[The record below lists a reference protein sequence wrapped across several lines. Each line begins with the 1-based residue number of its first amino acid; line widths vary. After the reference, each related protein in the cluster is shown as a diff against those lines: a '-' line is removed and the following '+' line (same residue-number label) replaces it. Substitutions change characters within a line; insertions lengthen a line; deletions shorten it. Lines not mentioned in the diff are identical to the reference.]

1 MRRGTGKGHSDQE
14 TCIWVPWAA
23 MDDPLSPFQ
32 VVRDELEI
40 GPLRLSIARPRSAED
55 LIDED
60 EYADDERL
68 PYWAELWPSAH
79 VLAEELLVRDLAGR
93 RVIELGCGVGLPS
106 IAASLLGA
114 TVLATDWYEEALDF
128 TRANAVASGARVET
142 LLVDWNAPP
151 AALFTHGGADLV
163 IGADVLYEERNGPA
177 LAALL
182 PRIVGPYGEVLIA
195 DPRRPHAGAL
205 LEPMVAAGWTHASE
219 DVPHRVR
226 QDEAGPII
234 RLHALR
240 PPGHRPP
247 A

>member
-1 MRRGTGKGHSDQE
+1 MRKGPGKGDSDE
-14 TCIWVPWAA
+14 KPCTWVPWAA
-23 MDDPLSPFQ
+23 VHDPLSPFQ
-32 VVRDELEI
+32 VVHEQLEI

-60 EYADDERL
+60 EYANDERL

-79 VLAEELLVRDLAGR
+79 VLAEELLVHDLAGR

-114 TVLATDWYEEALDF
+114 RVLATDWYGDALAF
-128 TRANAVASGARVET
+128 TRANAAASGARVET
-142 LLVDWNAPP
+142 LLVNWNAPP
-151 AALFTHGGADLV
+151 TTLFTHGGADLV
-163 IGADVLYEERNGPA
+163 VGADVLYEERNGPA

-195 DPRRPHAGAL
+195 DPRRPHAEAL
-205 LEPMVAAGWTHASE
+205 LHPMVAAGWRHTSE
-219 DVPHRVR
+219 DVPHRAR
-226 QDEAGPII
+226 QDESGPII
-234 RLHALR
+234 RLHTLM
-240 PPGHRPP
+240 PPGHDPS